1 MSEDEGCAMS
11 GAVVKHRKTDRRH
24 LRRGRRAVFADAGF
38 TLLELLVVLGILT
51 LIATVAAPQVLGYL
65 GQARSQAAQVQ
76 IKNIATALELFYLHN
91 GGYPN
96 EQIGLT
102 ALVKAPAGVPTWQGP
117 YLKSADGLSD
127 PWGRP
132 YQYRVPGRY
141 GQFDIY
147 TLGRDNKEG
156 GGGEDRDVKSW

>member
-1 MSEDEGCAMS
+1 MIGRNETLLRICAARM
-11 GAVVKHRKTDRRH
+11 RRRRRWASA
-24 LRRGRRAVFADAGF
+24 LRADDGF

-91 GGYPN
+91 GGYPS
-96 EQIGLT
+96 EQVGLT
-102 ALVKAPAGVPTWQGP
+102 ALVKAPTGVATWNGP
-117 YLKSADGLSD
+117 YLKAADGLSD

-132 YQYRVPGRY
+132 YRYRVPGRY
-141 GQFDIY
+141 GEFDVF
-147 TLGRDNKEG
+147 TLGRDNREG
-156 GGGEDRDVKSW
+156 GNGEDRDVKSW

>member
-1 MSEDEGCAMS
+1 MIGRNETLLRTWARVRQS
-11 GAVVKHRKTDRRH
+11 
-24 LRRGRRAVFADAGF
+24 RRGASALRADDGF

-91 GGYPN
+91 GGYPS
-96 EQIGLT
+96 EQVGLT
-102 ALVKAPAGVPTWQGP
+102 ALVKAPAGVATWNGP
-117 YLKSADGLSD
+117 YLKVADGLTD

-132 YQYRVPGRY
+132 YRYRVPGRF
-141 GQFDIY
+141 GEFDVF
-147 TLGRDNKEG
+147 TLGRDNREG
-156 GGGEDRDVKSW
+156 GSGEDRDVKSW